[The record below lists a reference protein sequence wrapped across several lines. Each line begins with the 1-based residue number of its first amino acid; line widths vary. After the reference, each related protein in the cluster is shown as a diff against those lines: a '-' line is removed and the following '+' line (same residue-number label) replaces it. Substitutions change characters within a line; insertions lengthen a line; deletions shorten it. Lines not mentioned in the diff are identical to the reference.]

1 MKRTYHTDII
11 IQYKL
16 GLLSSDII
24 KQIPSSTIHN
34 WKTRSVSEIFGL
46 DNVNDIQQH
55 IMMIKDI
62 MAVKSLLK
70 LTKTLYTIYN
80 TYNTILK
87 SIPNRNK
94 ILRNSQDI
102 IIKTIENVKENIG
115 KKRALKAFGVSA
127 QQYYSWKRK
136 MNCKLIPQTFCRK
149 KYKRQLTINEVNT
162 IKNYLN
168 APEIKNWGLSSVYY
182 KILRDK
188 KAFFSKTS
196 FYKYAR
202 ILNLWR
208 KAEKKVKYGKGIR
221 ATKPKEILH
230 MDITKFKTK
239 DQSKVNIYFIV
250 DNYSRCILGWKA
262 STEYSAN
269 IAFENLKEVYHKH
282 NLNNIPFIE
291 LITDGGSENKGKVSL
306 FANDCNNNI
315 KKLIAQTDIILSNSM
330 IESVNKRIKYDFLYR
345 NEIIS
350 PEDLY
355 KLLAIIVE
363 EYNNKPHSALFG
375 LTPNEVLKGQ
385 IPDKNLF
392 ANDITN
398 ARKKRYTINNNEAC
412 LSCY

>member
-208 KAEKKVKYGKGIR
+208 KAEKK
-221 ATKPKEILH
+221 
-230 MDITKFKTK
+230 
-239 DQSKVNIYFIV
+239 